1 MHNGFDAGG
10 FDEVDQARGQWL
22 PPLLPMSFGYGVA
35 RTARVGNEEDIYSC
49 ADNGHRIY
57 NETAESNFAEFAQG
71 FRCLI
76 QIPHG
81 VLGAA

>member
-1 MHNGFDAGG
+1 MHDGFDAGG

-22 PPLLPMSFGYGVA
+22 APLFPMSFGDGVPG
-35 RTARVGNEEDIYSC
+35 TTRVGDEEDIHPC

-57 NETAESNFAEFAQG
+57 NEAAESNFAGLPKEF
-71 FRCLI
+71 RRLV

-81 VLGAA
+81 VLGTA